1 MIKNKKFLKEII
13 STGITQLAVLILGIL
28 ILKIVSHYL
37 PEEGFGVYLIIRRF
51 ISLGYP
57 IITLNLSISIARN
70 ANSDSDKAVSFLFAA
85 LMILTGFVFL
95 GIVISS
101 LFKVSFSRLLFGSDS
116 YIDLVL
122 PMWLFLFANSVQLLL
137 FGFFRGVQRFELMN
151 ISNLLFWIIQL
162 AVLIIY
168 PYTGNHIQYIS
179 SFLYFSS
186 AVVLIVY
193 ITLFFKYSG
202 LKITSLGLNKK
213 WLSENIDFFK
223 YGIYR
228 IPNGFFLA
236 GIFFIPIFIATQKL
250 SLTHAAYIGVIISV
264 VRILYQTGLPF
275 NMILLPK
282 FSQYKS
288 SENRT
293 QVVTKTKMIVELIFT
308 FPMIFGALCYFF
320 SPEIIQT
327 WFGPQYIIVV
337 DYLKY
342 VLPGVGLLIG
352 YVLLRGIL
360 DGLYLKAYTNLITL
374 FGFLVTVLL
383 SLLSALFK
391 VGLLGL
397 SISLAVGTS
406 TLGLF
411 SLLLI
416 SRKEKII
423 VLNHRNIYALIWAA
437 FVYAMVYVLQTYFQT
452 TSNLGFVI
460 ITKTLI
466 AIIILCLSYLI
477 YKWIGYSWL
486 KIFVKEKSLLDRS
499 SK

>member
-1 MIKNKKFLKEII
+1 
-13 STGITQLAVLILGIL
+13 
-28 ILKIVSHYL
+28 
-37 PEEGFGVYLIIRRF
+37 
-51 ISLGYP
+51 
-57 IITLNLSISIARN
+57 
-70 ANSDSDKAVSFLFAA
+70 
-85 LMILTGFVFL
+85 
-95 GIVISS
+95 
-101 LFKVSFSRLLFGSDS
+101 
-116 YIDLVL
+116 
-122 PMWLFLFANSVQLLL
+122 
-137 FGFFRGVQRFELMN
+137 
-151 ISNLLFWIIQL
+151 
-162 AVLIIY
+162 
-168 PYTGNHIQYIS
+168 
-179 SFLYFSS
+179 
-186 AVVLIVY
+186 
-193 ITLFFKYSG
+193 
-202 LKITSLGLNKK
+202 
-213 WLSENIDFFK
+213 
-223 YGIYR
+223 
-228 IPNGFFLA
+228 
-236 GIFFIPIFIATQKL
+236 
-250 SLTHAAYIGVIISV
+250 
-264 VRILYQTGLPF
+264 
-275 NMILLPK
+275 
-282 FSQYKS
+282 
-288 SENRT
+288 
-293 QVVTKTKMIVELIFT
+293 
-308 FPMIFGALCYFF
+308 MIFGALCYFF

-452 TSNLGFVI
+452 TANLGFVI